1 MIKIEGGVIELYGSA
16 SEILTDLQFIIMAL
30 RTKLPDELI
39 RLATENGFKENLKND
54 DEMLKNLLYQAALK
68 LKEDENK

>member
-1 MIKIEGGVIELYGSA
+1 MIRMEGGVVEIDGSA

-54 DEMLKNLLYQAALK
+54 DEVLKNLLYQAALK
-68 LKEDENK
+68 LKEDKNE

>member
-1 MIKIEGGVIELYGSA
+1 MIRMEGGVIEIDGSA

-54 DEMLKNLLYQAALK
+54 DEVLKNLLYQAALK
-68 LKEDENK
+68 LKEDKNE